1 MCVPS
6 ASSKV
11 LGNDDAC
18 TEEAFAA
25 YQAKAIAAGQV
36 PFGTRLEWKRA
47 LFWSATYHHAL
58 APKTMRTIA
67 EIAACYFGVKYFLAY
82 VLRRRPTQEEAA
94 HLAEAFK
101 TSQLEVQ
108 TACAEL
114 FDDHGDLR
122 LAAAAKAIG
131 LTCANDAS
139 EARLVLRV
147 RDYDRRLVDLTV
159 ADRDGL
165 IGAVCETILGSER
178 VLPTRGGLVATQRHA
193 REWATDFVDNCLP
206 AYGSRGCKRR
216 LLGARWF
223 QLVLVWEDETELP
236 LCGATAG
243 GEELA
248 AQLGLQYPPQP
259 PLETEKRDFGYV
271 QLTPPPAATSGSGS
285 EVGRLFR
292 ASAETRTALESSD
305 EGLACLA
312 VLDVPACR
320 RDALPLLRMHQTDAS
335 RA

>member
-11 LGNDDAC
+11 LGDDVC
-18 TEEAFAA
+18 TEEAFADYRA
-25 YQAKAIAAGQV
+25 EAIAAGQL

-47 LFWSATYHHAL
+47 LFWSATYHRAL
-58 APKTMRTIA
+58 FPETMRTIA
-67 EIAACYFGVKYFLAY
+67 GIAACYFGVKYFLAY
-82 VLRRRPTQEEAA
+82 VLRRPPTQEEAA
-94 HLAEAFK
+94 HLAEVFK
-101 TSQLEVQ
+101 ESQLEVQ
-108 TACAEL
+108 TASAEL
-114 FDDHGDLR
+114 FDDSGDLR

-131 LTCANDAS
+131 LTCPRDAS

-147 RDYDRRLVDLTV
+147 RDYDRRPVDLTV

-193 REWATDFVDNCLP
+193 CEWATDFVDNCLP
-206 AYGSRGCKRR
+206 AYGSRGCKKR

-223 QLVLVWEDETELP
+223 QLVLVWDDETELP

-243 GEELA
+243 GKELA
-248 AQLGLQYPPQP
+248 AQLGVQYPPQP
-259 PLETEKRDFGYV
+259 PLAVEKRAFGYA

-292 ASAETRTALESSD
+292 ASAETRMALESSD

-335 RA
+335 PA

>member
-1 MCVPS
+1 MSRDEPRLGTPTNDGPAIRVGTHVCVPS

-11 LGNDDAC
+11 LGDDVC
-18 TEEAFAA
+18 TEEAFADYRA
-25 YQAKAIAAGQV
+25 EAIAAGQL
-36 PFGTRLEWKRA
+36 PFGTRHRRNRRLLFRRQVLPRLRA
-47 LFWSATYHHAL
+47 
-58 APKTMRTIA
+58 APA
-67 EIAACYFGVKYFLAY
+67 
-82 VLRRRPTQEEAA
+82 
-94 HLAEAFK
+94 
-101 TSQLEVQ
+101 
-108 TACAEL
+108 ACAEL
-114 FDDHGDLR
+114 LDDSGDLR

-131 LTCANDAS
+131 LTCPRDAS

-147 RDYDRRLVDLTV
+147 RDYDRRPVDLTV

-193 REWATDFVDNCLP
+193 LEWATDFVDNCLP
-206 AYGSRGCKRR
+206 AYGSRGCKKR

-223 QLVLVWEDETELP
+223 QLVLVWDDETELP

-243 GEELA
+243 GKELA
-248 AQLGLQYPPQP
+248 AQLGVQYPPQP
-259 PLETEKRDFGYV
+259 PLAVEKRAFGYA

-292 ASAETRTALESSD
+292 ASAETRMALESSD

-335 RA
+335 PA